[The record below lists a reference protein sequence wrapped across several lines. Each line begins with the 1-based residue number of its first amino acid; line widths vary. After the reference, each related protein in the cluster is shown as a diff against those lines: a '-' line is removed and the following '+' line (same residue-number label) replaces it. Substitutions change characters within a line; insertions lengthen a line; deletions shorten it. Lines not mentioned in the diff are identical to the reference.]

1 MVCLVW
7 FGLVLFCAMRGGMG
21 DKREKRER
29 KGGWE
34 VERVFS
40 EIFGVR
46 EREPLDGFLPLE
58 I

>member
-1 MVCLVW
+1 
-7 FGLVLFCAMRGGMG
+7 MG